1 MFMARTIDMTTGNPM
16 KHIVRFTI
24 PLFLGNVFQQLYN
37 MADSAIVGQKLG
49 VEALTSVGQSA
60 SITFLIIGFC
70 MGTCAGFGIPI
81 SQRFGA
87 RDQKTM
93 RKYVYNSL
101 YLSAVIAAILTV
113 ICCALTRQILQ
124 MINTPAVYMDN
135 AYKYLFIIF
144 LGLPCTVLYNIAASI
159 ARAIGDSKTPF
170 VFLVLSAVLN
180 VGLDFLFIF
189 GFGMG
194 VEGAAIATVISQ
206 GVSGLLC
213 LARILTR
220 YPDLRVGTKDC
231 LAVNK
236 KAVSVLLKMGIP
248 MGLQSSITA
257 IGSILLQIAINSL
270 EDVYIQAYTI
280 AIKVKMLFIPMFD
293 SLGTAM
299 ATYMGQNYGAGN
311 FKRIKRGLRDSVIL
325 GAGFTLITMGVIVL
339 IGRYLIMIFVNQG
352 ESGIGAVIDAAYQYI
367 FIDVMLVGLLAL
379 LFIFR
384 YSIQG
389 IGRSLTA
396 MAAGFMEMASRL
408 VMSLFVIPK
417 VGWLAACF
425 TDPLAWGSA
434 MIYCMVVFLLLM
446 HTLQRKHRSL

>member
-1 MFMARTIDMTTGNPM
+1 MARTIDMTTGNPM

-113 ICCALTRQILQ
+113 VCCALTRQILQ

-159 ARAIGDSKTPF
+159 ARAVGDSKTPF

-257 IGSILLQIAINSL
+257 IGSILLQIAINGL
-270 EDVYIQAYTI
+270 ENVYIQAYTI
-280 AIKVKMLFIPMFD
+280 AIKVKMLFIPMLD
-293 SLGTAM
+293 SLGTAL
-299 ATYMGQNYGAGN
+299 ATFVGQNYGAGD
-311 FKRIKRGLRDSVIL
+311 FGRIKRGIRDSVIL
-325 GAGFTLITMGVIVL
+325 GLIFSAVTMGVITFF
-339 IGRYLIMIFVNQG
+339 GRYIIMIFVKQG
-352 ESGIGAVIDAAYQYI
+352 ETGVGAVVDAAYQYI
-367 FIDVMLVGLLAL
+367 FIDVMLIALLAL
-379 LFIFR
+379 LFVFR

-389 IGRSLTA
+389 IGKSLTA
-396 MAAGFMEMASRL
+396 MVAGFMEMASRL
-408 VMSLFVIPK
+408 VMSLFVIPT

-434 MIYCMVVFLLLM
+434 MVYCLVAFLILM
-446 HTLQRKHRSL
+446 HIKQKKHKAT

>member
-1 MFMARTIDMTTGNPM
+1 M

-87 RDQKTM
+87 RDNKTM

-113 ICCALTRQILQ
+113 VCCALTRQILQ

-159 ARAIGDSKTPF
+159 ARAVGDSKTPF
-170 VFLVLSAVLN
+170 ISLVVSAVLN

-206 GVSGLLC
+206 GVSGVLC
-213 LARILTR
+213 LVKVLTK
-220 YPDLRVGTKDC
+220 YKELRDSKSKDY
-231 LAVNK
+231 LHINK
-236 KAVSVLLKMGIP
+236 KAVKVLL
-248 MGLQSSITA
+248 TA
-257 IGSILLQIAINSL
+257 IGSILLQIAINGL
-270 EDVYIQAYTI
+270 ENVYIQAYTI
-280 AIKVKMLFIPMFD
+280 AIKVKMLFIPMLD
-293 SLGTAM
+293 SLGTAL
-299 ATYMGQNYGAGN
+299 ATFVGQNYGAGD
-311 FKRIKRGLRDSVIL
+311 FGRIKRGIRDSVIL
-325 GAGFTLITMGVIVL
+325 GLIFSAVTMAVITFFR
-339 IGRYLIMIFVNQG
+339 RYIIMVFVKQG
-352 ESGIGAVIDAAYQYI
+352 EAGVGAVVDAAYQYI
-367 FIDVMLVGLLAL
+367 FIDVMLIALLAL
-379 LFIFR
+379 LFVFR

-389 IGRSLTA
+389 IGKSLTA
-396 MAAGFMEMASRL
+396 MVAGFMEMASRL
-408 VMSLFVIPK
+408 VMSLFVIPT

-434 MIYCMVVFLLLM
+434 MVYCLVAFLILM
-446 HTLQRKHRSL
+446 HIKQKKHKAT